1 MKKDDL
7 YKKLMDKFLSAKES
21 REEWHKEAIEAYN
34 LFHGNQWSKE
44 DIASMRCSGR
54 PHLTFNNVQ
63 PFINAIS
70 GSEIGNKQVIK
81 YYPRE
86 PGDLKA
92 DEILTAIADWFRES
106 TMGDEVDTTIFKDSL
121 ICGMGW
127 SETTLDYTNNPD
139 GDPCIRRLDPLK
151 MYWDNNGLEDNLK
164 NAKYLFYVNT
174 LPLEELKEM
183 FPKADESDFNAAD
196 SDEEDAQLKNIG
208 TVIEARYRVKK
219 KFVRY
224 VDPFTQMKVDV
235 TEEAFKEFQK
245 GFPELQL
252 DHQTFTKEVVKKAF
266 LGATKLLEDPSEVA
280 TNDISF
286 GWNAITAYCDNINKQ
301 YYGIIKGM
309 KDSQLC
315 INKFFSETVFNYNV
329 QGKGGFFIEEG
340 ALVNPQHFANNH
352 TDPTVPIWL
361 NSGGLNKI
369 QPRPVAQVSQVLPQL
384 LNFAENQM
392 NQVVGVS
399 KEFLGTRDVNQ
410 PGVLEQQRRQSTLN
424 ILSPLFENLKAYRA
438 AQGSDIL
445 YLIQNYLADGR
456 LVKIVGQDKAQYIPL
471 AKEVLSNKEY
481 DVIVDDAP
489 LSLNSQERD
498 YQTVMQM
505 LPLFGKDLTPEL
517 LLEVM
522 KLSPLPSDFIEK
534 AEQVLQSQKPDPQ
547 QQAQQEAQQ
556 QQMQQAA
563 MQAQQQQQ
571 QMQSQKTQADIVKS
585 HAQAQ
590 KDVAQ
595 ADRNSS
601 LAQMHKI
608 QAAEAVQNAVQNQQA
623 AAIRNA
629 QASQIVQQL
638 PPQTGSPYG
647 Q

>member
-21 REEWHKEAIEAYN
+21 REEWHKEAVEAYN

-54 PHLTFNNVQ
+54 PHLTFNNIQ
-63 PFINAIS
+63 PFVNAIS
-70 GSEIGNKQVIK
+70 GSEIGNKQVVK

-106 TMGDEVDTTIFKDSL
+106 TMGDEVDTTVFKDSL

-127 SETTLDYTNNPD
+127 SETTLDYTDNPD
-139 GDPCIRRLDPLK
+139 GEPCIRRLDPLK

-183 FPKADESDFNAAD
+183 FPKADESDFNVAD
-196 SDEEDAQLKNIG
+196 SDEEDTKLTNIG
-208 TVIEARYRVKK
+208 TVIEARYKVKK

-224 VDPFTQMKVDV
+224 VNPFNQIKSDATKEDFDELQ
-235 TEEAFKEFQK
+235 KEFPTLK
-245 GFPELQL
+245 LE
-252 DHQTFTKEVVKKAF
+252 HQEFTKDVVKKAF
-266 LGATKLLEDPSEVA
+266 LGANKLLEDPSEVA
-280 TNDISF
+280 TNDTSF
-286 GWNAITAYCDNINKQ
+286 GWNAVTANCDNINKQ
-301 YYGIIKGM
+301 YYGIVKGM

-315 INKFFSETVFNYNV
+315 INKFFSETVFNYNA
-329 QGKGGFFIEEG
+329 QGKGGLIIEEG
-340 ALVNPQHFANNH
+340 AVVNPQHLADNWS
-352 TDPTVPIWL
+352 DPTAIIVVNRGML
-361 NSGGLNKI
+361 EGV
-369 QPRPVAQVSQVLPQL
+369 QQRPVAQVSNILPQL

-399 KEFLGTRDVNQ
+399 KEFLGTREINQ

-471 AKEVLSNKEY
+471 VKEVLSNKEY

-534 AEQVLQSQKPDPQ
+534 AEQVLQSQQPDPQ
-547 QQAQQEAQQ
+547 QQAQQ

-571 QMQSQKTQADIVKS
+571 LMQAQKTQADIVKS

-595 ADRNSS
+595 ADRNTS
-601 LAQMHKI
+601 LAQIHKI
-608 QAAEAVQNAVQNQQA
+608 QAAEALQAAQQA
-623 AAIRNA
+623 QLQQFPPANLIR
-629 QASQIVQQL
+629 
-638 PPQTGSPYG
+638 SPYG

>member
-7 YKKLMDKFLSAKES
+7 YKKLMDKFLAAKES
-21 REEWHKEAIEAYN
+21 REEWHGHAVDAYN
-34 LFHGNQWSKE
+34 LYHGNQWTKE
-44 DIASMRCSGR
+44 DIEAMRCAGR

-63 PFINAIS
+63 PFVNAIS

-92 DEILTAIADWFRES
+92 DEILTAIADWFRE
-106 TMGDEVDTTIFKDSL
+106 TAMGDEVDTTIFKDSL

-127 SETTLDYTNNPD
+127 AETTLDYTNNPD

-151 MYWDNNGLEDNLK
+151 MFWDNNGLEDNLK
-164 NAKYLFYVNT
+164 NAKYLFYANT
-174 LPLEELKEM
+174 LPLEELEDM
-183 FPKADESDFNAAD
+183 FPKADKSEFNVTD
-196 SDEEDAQLKNIG
+196 SDEEDTQLKDIG
-208 TVIEARYRVKK
+208 TVVEARYKVKK

-224 VDPFTQMKVDV
+224 FNPFNQTKAD
-235 TEEAFKEFQK
+235 APKAKFDEFQK
-245 GFPELQL
+245 QYPQL
-252 DHQTFTKEVVKKAF
+252 DLQPQEYTKEVVERAF
-266 LGATKLLEDPSEVA
+266 LGSTKFLEDPSPVIV
-280 TNDISF
+280 NDESF
-286 GWNAITAYCDNINKQ
+286 GWNAVTAYCDNINKE
-301 YYGIIKGM
+301 YYGLIKGM
-309 KDSQLC
+309 KDSQMC
-315 INKFFSETVFNYNV
+315 INKFFSETVYNYNS
-329 QGKGGFFIEEG
+329 QGKGGYFVEEG
-340 ALVNPQHFANNH
+340 AVTNMHQFAATINDANAI
-352 TDPTVPIWL
+352 TPLTP
-361 NSGGLNKI
+361 GGLERI
-369 QPRPVAQVSQVLPQL
+369 RPKPLAQVSQVLPQL

-399 KEFLGTRDVNQ
+399 KEFLGTREVNQ

-424 ILSPLFENLKAYRA
+424 ILSPLFENLKAYRV
-438 AQGSDIL
+438 AQGADIL
-445 YLIQNYLADGR
+445 YLIQNELADGR
-456 LVKIVGQDKAQYIPL
+456 LVKIIGDDKAQYLQL
-471 AKEVLSNKEY
+471 AKEVLADKEY
-481 DVIVDDAP
+481 DVIIDDAP

-522 KLSPLPSDFIEK
+522 KLSPLPSTFIEK
-534 AEQVLQSQKPDPQ
+534 AEQVLQSQQPDPQ
-547 QQAQQEAQQ
+547 QQQQQQAQQ

-571 QMQSQKTQADIVKS
+571 QMQAQKTQADIVKS

-601 LAQMHKI
+601 LAQIHKI
-608 QAAEAVQNAVQNQQA
+608 QAAEALQAAQQA
-623 AAIRNA
+623 AQA
-629 QASQIVQQL
+629 QF
-638 PPQTGSPYG
+638 PPANLVGPPYG